1 MTLSLFEDSPPP
13 VSPLPVN
20 TEPWKT
26 YGGVTLYLGDNI
38 PILRAM
44 PAKSVDAVVTD
55 SPYGLGFMGKEWDT
69 FNLDKVAANTR
80 KGLKAHHGFN
90 LDDARRTNPN
100 LVGRQRSPAMSPS
113 QIEYDRSLQGQHA
126 FEIWCFEWAMELF
139 RVLKPGG
146 HLLAC
151 GAPRSAHRM
160 VSGIEDAG
168 FEIRDGIAWL
178 FGQGFPKSHNL
189 DGAWEGWGTALKPGH
204 EPICVARK
212 PFDGTVEENVQRW
225 GVGAL
230 NIDRCR
236 IPHDGESLSGGNAA
250 GKIPGTQHEGWER
263 PWMSDPGMRAAYQ
276 ARKLEFEERAEALG
290 RWPANV
296 ALDAQAASR
305 LDAQAG
311 TRKSG
316 ANPTR
321 RSSDKFRKVF
331 SAFKGEEV
339 CEPAR
344 GAEEGGAS
352 RFFFC
357 PKPSRLERD
366 FGCDDLRHQTAGECT
381 DRKDGSAGLT
391 PYAGAGRSGG
401 GRNPHP
407 TVKPVNLMRWL
418 VWLVTPPG
426 GVVLDPFLGS
436 GTTGMAAVV
445 DGYTFIGI
453 EKEAEYLQVADARI
467 AATVRE
473 VSAA

>member
-1 MTLSLFEDSPPP
+1 MTFSLFEDAPPP
-13 VSPLPVN
+13 ISPLPVN
-20 TEPWKT
+20 TDPWKT
-26 YGGVTLYLGDNI
+26 YGPVTLYLGDNI
-38 PILRAM
+38 PILQAM
-44 PAKSVDAVVTD
+44 PANSVDAVVTD

-69 FNLDKVAANTR
+69 FNPDK
-80 KGLKAHHGFN
+80 
-90 LDDARRTNPN
+90 
-100 LVGRQRSPAMSPS
+100 
-113 QIEYDRSLQGQHA
+113 DRSIEGQRA
-126 FEIWCFEWAMELF
+126 FQLWCFEWARECF

-151 GAPRSAHRM
+151 GAPRSSHRM
-160 VSGIEDAG
+160 VCGIEDAG
-168 FEIRDGIAWL
+168 FEIRDCIAWL
-178 FGQGFPKSHNL
+178 FGQGFPKSWNL
-189 DGAWEGWGTALKPGH
+189 EGEWDGWGTALKPGH

-212 PFDGTVEENVQRW
+212 PFDAPIDEHVRRW

-236 IPHDGESLSGGNAA
+236 LEVTDDDDARNASGDRGHAGTRTADETGATNLRPGGGAA
-250 GKIPGTQHEGWER
+250 N
-263 PWMSDPGMRAAYQ
+263 DV
-276 ARKLEFEERAEALG
+276 G
-290 RWPANV
+290 RWPPNV

-311 TRKSG
+311 IRKSG

-321 RSSDKFRKVF
+321 RNTDKFKTVF
-331 SAFKGEEV
+331 GAFKGKEQ
-339 CEPAR
+339 CDPAR

-366 FGCDDLRHQTAGECT
+366 FGCDELPMKTAGECT

-418 VWLVTPPG
+418 IWLVTPIG
-426 GVVLDPFLGS
+426 GIVLDPFLGS

-453 EKEAEYLQVADARI
+453 EKEAEYIPVADARI
-467 AATVRE
+467 HAVYLEVAA
-473 VSAA
+473 

>member
-1 MTLSLFEDSPPP
+1 MTLPLFEDAPTP
-13 VSPLPVN
+13 VCPLPAN
-20 TEPWKT
+20 TEPWKQH
-26 YGGVTLYLGDNI
+26 GQMTLYLGDNL
-38 PILRAM
+38 PILRAIR
-44 PAKSVDAVVTD
+44 ANSVDAVVTD

-69 FNLDKVAANTR
+69 FKPGDLSANER
-80 KGLKAHHGFN
+80 KLFHVGAGRLRSHE
-90 LDDARRTNPN
+90 NPN
-100 LVGRQRSPAMSPS
+100 IRGRSHSPALSPS
-113 QIEYDRSLQGQHA
+113 QIEYDRSIEGQRA
-126 FEIWCFEWAMELF
+126 FQAWCFEWAIELR

-151 GAPRSAHRM
+151 GAPRSSHRM
-160 VSGIEDAG
+160 VCGIEDAG
-168 FEIRDGIAWL
+168 FEIRDSISWL

-189 DGAWEGWGTALKPGH
+189 GCECNDGPTFDENEPEICAVCDGFVPGDGWGTALKPGH

-212 PFDGTVEENVQRW
+212 PFKKGTTAEQNFKLR
-225 GVGAL
+225 GVGML

-236 IPHDGESLSGGNAA
+236 L
-250 GKIPGTQHEGWER
+250 EGVRDDER
-263 PWMSDPGMRAAYQ
+263 EP
-276 ARKLEFEERAEALG
+276 EIG
-290 RWPANV
+290 RWPPNV
-296 ALDAQAASR
+296 ALDAKAASR

-316 ANPTR
+316 ANPKR
-321 RSSDKFRKVF
+321 RNSDKFRKVF
-331 SAFKGEEV
+331 GVFKGEDE
-339 CEPAR
+339 CKPAR
-344 GAEEGGAS
+344 GEDAGGAS

-366 FGCDDLRHQTAGECT
+366 FGCEELPHLTAGQCT

-426 GVVLDPFLGS
+426 GIVLDPFLGS

-453 EKEAEYLQVADARI
+453 ERELEYMRVADARI
-467 AATVRE
+467 AAVAPLFTEAV
-473 VSAA
+473 

>member
-1 MTLSLFEDSPPP
+1 MGQQVENRNHVMALTLFEDAPPP

-20 TEPWKT
+20 TEPWKQ
-26 YGGVTLYLGDNI
+26 YGPVTLYLGDNI

-44 PAKSVDAVVTD
+44 PANSVDAVVTD

-69 FNLDKVAANTR
+69 FTPEKVASNKR
-80 KGLKAHHGFN
+80 KAFRVGRG
-90 LDDARRTNPN
+90 DRRISSSNPN
-100 LVGRQRSPAMSPS
+100 VDGRSRTPAMSPS
-113 QIEYDRSLQGQHA
+113 QIEYDRSVEGQRA
-126 FEIWCFEWAMELF
+126 FQLWCFEWARECF

-146 HLLAC
+146 HMLAC
-151 GAPRSAHRM
+151 GAPRSSHRM
-160 VSGIEDAG
+160 VCGIEDAG
-168 FEIRDGIAWL
+168 FEIRDCIAWL

-189 DGAWEGWGTALKPGH
+189 EGEWDGWGTALKPGH

-212 PFDGTVEENVQRW
+212 PFNSTVEENVERW

-236 IPHDGESLSGGNAA
+236 LEVTDDAYARNASGDRGHDDNRTRNHEAFKMTA
-250 GKIPGTQHEGWER
+250 GSA
-263 PWMSDPGMRAAYQ
+263 SDI
-276 ARKLEFEERAEALG
+276 G
-290 RWPANV
+290 RWPPNV

-321 RSSDKFRKVF
+321 RGGDKFRKVF
-331 SAFKGEEV
+331 GSFKGEES
-339 CEPAR
+339 CAPAR
-344 GAEEGGAS
+344 GEEAGGAS

-366 FGCDDLRHQTAGECT
+366 FGCESLPHKSAGECT

-401 GRNPHP
+401 GKNPHP

-418 VWLVTPPG
+418 IWLVTPAG
-426 GVVLDPFLGS
+426 GIVLDPFLGS

-445 DGYTFIGI
+445 DGYEFIGI
-453 EKEAEYLQVADARI
+453 EREEEYLCVADARI
-467 AATVRE
+467 EATRG
-473 VSAA
+473 